1 MIFQPQPE
9 DCQEVEQT
17 GGDTPSNMTHF
28 TSISFAFNC
37 KSTFIHNININYI
50 ISYII
55 QILKGHST
63 PVFIFYEA
71 TAVGETAHCGAS
83 LRAGGSSVM
92 SPRTLVFFC

>member
-37 KSTFIHNININYI
+37 KSTFIHNININRYDDV
-50 ISYII
+50 SW
-55 QILKGHST
+55 QSH
-63 PVFIFYEA
+63 P
-71 TAVGETAHCGAS
+71 
-83 LRAGGSSVM
+83 
-92 SPRTLVFFC
+92 LVFHKIARKIGVFRCRFSCINVCPKV